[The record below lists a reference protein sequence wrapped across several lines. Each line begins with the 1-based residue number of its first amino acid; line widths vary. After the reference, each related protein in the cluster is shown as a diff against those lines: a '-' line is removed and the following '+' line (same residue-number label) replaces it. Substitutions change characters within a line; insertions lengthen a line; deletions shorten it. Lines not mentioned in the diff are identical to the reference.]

1 MATTTVNTVL
11 TTTARAASSA
21 ASPTSTN
28 RATPQGG
35 ILEGVLPNEYSASDP
50 IKLFIIQAGIII
62 ILCHLLHYPLSRF
75 GQPRVIAEVLGGILL
90 GPSVLSRI
98 HGFRDALF
106 PTASIPVLNNAANLG
121 LVLFLFLIALEVDV
135 RLFTANWRVA
145 LAVGLAG
152 MVLPFGLGCAV
163 AWGLYHQFHS
173 ADGTVVVPIGFG
185 VDALFIGT
193 ALAITAFPVL
203 CRILSE
209 LNLLRTPVGVTV
221 LATGVGNDVVGW
233 ILLAL
238 CVALVNNSS
247 GVAALYVLLVAVGW
261 VLVLV
266 FAVKPLFHSILRRT
280 GSIQN
285 GPTQGMV
292 GLTILLVLAS
302 AWFTGIIGVHPIFG
316 GFLVG
321 LICPHDGGFAI
332 KQTEKI
338 EDLVTVLF
346 LPLYFALSGL
356 NTDVGLLNDGLT
368 WAYVV
373 AVCAIAFVG
382 KIVGGTIAAKAN
394 QLVWRGSLTI
404 GCLMSCKG
412 LVELIVLNIGLQ
424 AKILSQTTFTIF
436 VVMALIT
443 TVATTPLTKWL
454 YPPWYQKKLEQWK
467 RGEIDWSGMP
477 LNGPEDAHGHEIM
490 GSAQKLQDTS
500 IRRLLVYLRIDSL
513 PSIFTFISLLGEET
527 EDGAVDK
534 APSDSLTNP
543 DEQTTKAAITK
554 KTKEKLKRPLE
565 AHGLR
570 ILELTDRTSS
580 VMKVTESD
588 EFARRDPVV
597 NTFKT
602 FSQLHDV
609 AVSGS
614 VVVAPEDAY
623 AQTVTT
629 QAATQESDFVL
640 IPWSEAGGYGGKH
653 TDDES
658 VPLVKAVSS
667 PPQDRFAGRSHHEF
681 LQGVLSSAVCDVG
694 VFISNGFSSSAI
706 THHSPAGLI
715 EKAEASGSSRSI
727 SGFSL
732 RSRKE
737 AAQPPVADKS
747 HHVFLP
753 FLGGADD
760 GGALCFVLQLARSP
774 HVTATIAQLHRD
786 SAAAV
791 DDDDDDDRIAGADS
805 TAGDDKRTVD
815 NGITSMDSSMLA
827 AVRGSLQATPV
838 SRIRF
843 VDVTVSSN
851 GSAVDSALGLARET
865 VSRNAHNAGDIIV
878 MGRRHPRLKKHHI
891 SLSSSSSSSRA
902 AATAT
907 GGGAG
912 SSSGT
917 ANHGP
922 ENQDMGRT
930 VGYLGEKM
938 ALGGLQASVL
948 VIQAAGS
955 RMDGNAHR

>member
-1 MATTTVNTVL
+1 MATTTVTAVL
-11 TTTARAASSA
+11 TTTAKAASSA

-50 IKLFIIQAGIII
+50 IKLFIVQAGIII

-106 PTASIPVLNNAANLG
+106 PTASMPVLNNAANLG
-121 LVLFLFLIALEVDV
+121 LILFLFLIALEVDV

-145 LAVGLAG
+145 LTVGLAG
-152 MVLPFGLGCAV
+152 MVLPFGLGWAV

-173 ADGTVVVPIGFG
+173 TDGTVVPINFG
-185 VDALFIGT
+185 VYALFIGT

-221 LATGVGNDVVGW
+221 LAAGVGNDVVGW

-247 GVAALYVLLVAVGW
+247 GVAALYVLLVTVGW
-261 VLVLV
+261 VLFLV
-266 FAVKPLFHSILRRT
+266 FAVKPAFHWILRRT

-285 GPTQGMV
+285 GPTQEMV
-292 GLTILLVLAS
+292 GLTILLVLTS

-332 KQTEKI
+332 KLTEKI

-356 NTDVGLLNDGLT
+356 NTDLGLLNDGLT

-373 AVCAIAFVG
+373 AVCAIAFAG
-382 KIVGGTIAAKAN
+382 KIIGGTLAARTN
-394 QLVWRGSLTI
+394 QLVWRESLTI

-424 AKILSQTTFTIF
+424 ARILSQTTFTIF

-443 TVATTPLTKWL
+443 TVATAPLTKWL

-467 RGEIDWSGMP
+467 RGEIDWSGTP
-477 LNGPEDAHGHEIM
+477 INGPEDARGDNV
-490 GSAQKLQDTS
+490 GPAQKLQDTS

-527 EDGAVDK
+527 EEVVVAKSPGDSVK
-534 APSDSLTNP
+534 AP
-543 DEQTTKAAITK
+543 EQATKAAITK
-554 KTKEKLKRPLE
+554 KKKRPLE
-565 AHGLR
+565 VHGLR

-588 EFARRDPVV
+588 EFTRRDAVV

-640 IPWSEAGGYGGKH
+640 IPWSEVGGMGGKH

-658 VPLVKAVSS
+658 IPFVGAVSS
-667 PPQDRFAGRSHHEF
+667 LPQSRFSERSHHEF
-681 LQGVLSSAVCDVG
+681 LQGVLSSAVCNVG
-694 VFISNGFSSSAI
+694 IFISNGFFSSGI
-706 THHSPAGLI
+706 TDSTAGL
-715 EKAEASGSSRSI
+715 EKAEGGDGLSRSI
-727 SGFSL
+727 SGLSL
-732 RSRKE
+732 RSHKE
-737 AAQPPVADKS
+737 VAQPPVADKS

-753 FLGGADD
+753 FLGGVDD
-760 GGALCFVLQLARSP
+760 RAALLFVLQLARSP
-774 HVTATIAQLHRD
+774 HVTATVAQLSWE
-786 SAAAV
+786 SAAGDQ
-791 DDDDDDDRIAGADS
+791 DDDEITAITGSAGGDVKHAVINEI
-805 TAGDDKRTVD
+805 TAQ
-815 NGITSMDSSMLA
+815 DSSMLA
-827 AVRGSLQATPV
+827 AVRGSLPTTMIG
-838 SRIRF
+838 RISF
-843 VDVTVSSN
+843 VEVTVSSN
-851 GSAVDSALGLARET
+851 GSAIESALNLARET
-865 VSRNAHNAGDIIV
+865 VGHNSRNAGDIIV
-878 MGRRHPRLKKHHI
+878 VGRRHPKLKQHHT
-891 SLSSSSSSSRA
+891 SSSSSSSRA
-902 AATAT
+902 AATT
-907 GGGAG
+907 MGGGGGA

-917 ANHGP
+917 PNNGS
-922 ENQDMGRT
+922 ENQDMGKT
-930 VGYLGEKM
+930 VGLLGEKM
-938 ALGGLQASVL
+938 VLGGLRASVL
-948 VIQAAGS
+948 VMQAAGS
-955 RMDGNAHR
+955 GLDGNVYR

>member
-1 MATTTVNTVL
+1 MATATITVTAVL
-11 TTTARAASSA
+11 TTTVKAPSSSA
-21 ASPTSTN
+21 PSSSSTN

-75 GQPRVIAEVLGGILL
+75 GQPRVIAEVIGGILL

-98 HGFRDALF
+98 HGFRDAIF
-106 PTASIPVLNNAANLG
+106 PAASMPVLNNAANLG
-121 LVLFLFLIALEVDV
+121 LVLFLFLIALEVDI

-145 LAVGLAG
+145 LTVGLAG
-152 MVLPFGLGCAV
+152 MILPFGLGCAV
-163 AWGLYHQFHS
+163 AWGLYHQFHNI
-173 ADGTVVVPIGFG
+173 DGSGVVPINFG
-185 VDALFIGT
+185 VYALFIGT

-221 LATGVGNDVVGW
+221 LAAGVGNDVVGW

-266 FAVKPLFHSILRRT
+266 YVVRPAFHWVLRRT

-292 GLTILLVLAS
+292 GLSILLVLTS

-332 KQTEKI
+332 KLTEKI

-356 NTDVGLLNDGLT
+356 NTDLGLLNDGMT

-373 AVCAIAFVG
+373 AVCAIAFAG
-382 KIVGGTIAAKAN
+382 KIIGGTLAAKAN
-394 QLVWRGSLTI
+394 QLVWRESLTI

-436 VVMALIT
+436 VVMALVT
-443 TVATTPLTKWL
+443 TVSTTPLAKWL

-467 RGEIDWSGMP
+467 RGEIDWEGNTLLAS
-477 LNGPEDAHGHEIM
+477 PEDINHDDNNNTH
-490 GSAQKLQDTS
+490 SATEKLQDTS

-527 EDGAVDK
+527 EIAKLPPVDGAT
-534 APSDSLTNP
+534 AL
-543 DEQTTKAAITK
+543 EQGN
-554 KTKEKLKRPLE
+554 KTPVVKKRPLE
-565 AHGLR
+565 VHGLR

-580 VMKVTESD
+580 VMKVTESNGST
-588 EFARRDPVV
+588 RRDPVL

-602 FSQLHDV
+602 FSHLHDV

-623 AQTVTT
+623 AQTVTA
-629 QAATQESDFVL
+629 QAAAQESDFVL
-640 IPWSEAGGYGGKH
+640 IPWSEGGSSKH
-653 TDDES
+653 TDDQP
-658 VPLVKAVSS
+658 VPPARTSS
-667 PPQDRFAGRSHHEF
+667 QDRFSGRSQHEF
-681 LQGVLSSAVCDVG
+681 LQNSLANAVCNMG
-694 VFISNGFSSSAI
+694 IFISNGFGSGI
-706 THHSPAGLI
+706 TAPDGLG
-715 EKAEASGSSRSI
+715 EKAQGGGLSHSGS
-727 SGFSL
+727 GLSL
-732 RSRKE
+732 RSHKE
-737 AAQPPVADKS
+737 TAQPPIADKS
-747 HHVFLP
+747 HHVFFP
-753 FLGGADD
+753 FIGGVDD
-760 GGALCFVLQLARSP
+760 RAALCFVVQLCRSP
-774 HVTATIAQLHRD
+774 HVTATIAQLRWAPSANENSVNEDDEAAVASGLVGDVKHEVKAEE
-786 SAAAV
+786 AAAQ
-791 DDDDDDDRIAGADS
+791 DS
-805 TAGDDKRTVD
+805 TIVAT
-815 NGITSMDSSMLA
+815 
-827 AVRGSLQATPV
+827 VRGSLPPALVKRINFTEV
-838 SRIRF
+838 SIS
-843 VDVTVSSN
+843 D
-851 GSAVDSALGLARET
+851 GEAMESALNLAKEM
-865 VSRNAHNAGDIIV
+865 VGQNARNAGDIV
-878 MGRRHPRLKKHHI
+878 VVGRRHPKPKRQYI
-891 SLSSSSSSSRA
+891 A
-902 AATAT
+902 AAAN
-907 GGGAG
+907 GVSGGAG
-912 SSSGT
+912 SDSVAT
-917 ANHGP
+917 NVL
-922 ENQDMGRT
+922 ENQDMAKT
-930 VGYLGEKM
+930 VGVLGERL
-938 ALGGLQASVL
+938 ALGGLKASIL
-948 VIQAAGS
+948 VIQAAGV
-955 RMDGNAHR
+955 GLE